1 MINIR
6 IYDNGIYRDVTEQE
20 IAEIKEYQPENEQP
34 TEFDRLEAQVAYTAL
49 MTDTLLTEED

>member
-1 MINIR
+1 MR
-6 IYDNGIYRDVTEQE
+6 ILDNNIYRDMTEQE

>member
-1 MINIR
+1 M
-6 IYDNGIYRDVTEQE
+6 TEQE

-49 MTDTLLTEED
+49 MTDTLLTEEG